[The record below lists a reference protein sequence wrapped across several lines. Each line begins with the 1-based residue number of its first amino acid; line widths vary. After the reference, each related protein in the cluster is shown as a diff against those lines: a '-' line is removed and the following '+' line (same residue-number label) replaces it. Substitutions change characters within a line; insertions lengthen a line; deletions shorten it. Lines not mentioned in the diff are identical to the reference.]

1 MINEAPKLSTRP
13 LLVFS
18 YAVLLHLIILAIFFI
33 QISDSDFG
41 RKLTE
46 KLTQNKLAQTII
58 QKFKPQDSKI
68 TAPLKPLELQ
78 PPKPVTK
85 ISKAQLDR
93 VHAELTERH
102 ALEAAKKVKTS
113 DDEQLYF
120 ISHVVDMSDEPKEQ
134 AKNNTENSSKHPSAK
149 QALAQK
155 TPTSTHSQ
163 AVTDSHEEAIFTP
176 EQKPAAVPTNPKL
189 AQLDLTKTSA
199 AITKILELASSYLP
213 EIKHSTNQNRPTETK
228 IIDPATPKT
237 LASPTKTPVNPTN
250 SESLTPEP
258 TETVRQYNDRE
269 LAQLQKD
276 LEIKTELLAQQA
288 PLNSQKYKIAKT
300 ELQKVKFNLD
310 VNNRADQK
318 FNHPDSQRLDHV
330 TIELPEITGANAQT
344 LDPANTKISTHKTS
358 SNSNNASDKFSA
370 STPEANN
377 NINIGDHSNGPGS
390 KPIIRALAPS
400 AYLRFANANG
410 QHIMSQAGRKSGQPT
425 IEDLRKLSYNAMV
438 MRTFGDAFNAFKL
451 IFNMFINEHTT
462 IFVRFIIDPTGK
474 VVHIDTHSDN
484 ATPDVLEFIRKAI
497 TYANPFPPLPK
508 HLAKDNYIFGPFAI
522 TFHPGRVAGQ
532 YVWTQS
538 RAAR

>member
-58 QKFKPQDSKI
+58 RKLKTQDRKQDIKI
-68 TAPLKPLELQ
+68 TAPAKQLKQLELQ

-102 ALEAAKKVKTS
+102 ALEAAKKFKTS

-134 AKNNTENSSKHPSAK
+134 AKNNTADSSKHPSAK

-199 AITKILELASSYLP
+199 MITKILELASCYLP
-213 EIKHSTNQNRPTETK
+213 EIKHSTNQN
-228 IIDPATPKT
+228 
-237 LASPTKTPVNPTN
+237 SPTKTPVNPTN

-310 VNNRADQK
+310 VNDRADQK

-330 TIELPEITGANAQT
+330 TIELPEIAGAKAQT
-344 LDPANTKISTHKTS
+344 LNLTNTKISTNKTS
-358 SNSNNASDKFSA
+358 SNSNSNNASDKFSA

-538 RAAR
+538 RAR